1 MQDDQLPYLVQAP
14 PAPNP
19 ANIKGISISD
29 GMCRIQVEDSASET
43 LRVIQRSNDLSQ
55 WDAVD
60 VSLSDGN
67 DFEWIKPMTGETK
80 LFYRVLTDQ

>member
-1 MQDDQLPYLVQAP
+1 MQDDQPAYLVQAP

-19 ANIKGISISD
+19 ASIKRISISD

-60 VSLSDGN
+60 VSISNGN
-67 DFEWIKPMTGETK
+67 NFEWTEPTIGESK
-80 LFYRVLTDQ
+80 LFYRVLTEQ